1 MSILRR
7 RLYRSKEDRMISGVL
22 GGAADYLGG
31 IDPTL
36 LRLTYVFLTI
46 VTGFIPGIA
55 VYILG
60 MIIIPEKPNQAVE
73 SVPTST
79 PVADENA

>member
-7 RLYRSKEDRMISGVL
+7 RLHRSRQDRMISGVL
-22 GGAADYLGG
+22 GGTADYLGG
-31 IDPTL
+31 VDPTL
-36 LRLTYVFLTI
+36 LRLAYVFLTI

-60 MIIIPEKPNQAVE
+60 MIIIPEKPREAPE
-73 SVPTST
+73 STT
-79 PVADENA
+79 VADENP